1 MAQTKNSNSNRSNS
15 SSQKRNSS
23 GSRNYQ
29 RTSSSSRNNSRKSE
43 PMDIA
48 IRNEVFLIVLFAVA
62 VFLFICNFGVAG
74 VMGETISNI
83 MFGLTAY
90 VMPLALFVMI
100 AFGTVNSGNVIA
112 IRKLVSGVVLAL
124 LVGVLC
130 EFFAGRLDGTETYQI
145 KAIYENSS
153 VNHNGGGVIGGS
165 LAYLL
170 HHFLGMVGSILVIL
184 VATIISIVILTDK
197 SFVTGVKK
205 GGKKVYERS
214 KEDAAYRRERA
225 RIRREEMEE
234 ERKRRQEEKK
244 IRQEELENEK
254 ILRMDKK
261 VTGVMLDTSLTER
274 ESTEKGRDDIM
285 RLI

>member
-1 MAQTKNSNSNRSNS
+1 MAQTKKSNSNRSNS
-15 SSQKRNSS
+15 SGQKRNSS
-23 GSRNYQ
+23 SSRNYQ

-83 MFGLTAY
+83 MFGIFGLTAY

-130 EFFAGRLDGTETYQI
+130 EFFAGRLDGTETP
-145 KAIYENSS
+145 NSIGCTLLCAFS
-153 VNHNGGGVIGGS
+153 VYAGIE
-165 LAYLL
+165 
-170 HHFLGMVGSILVIL
+170 
-184 VATIISIVILTDK
+184 IVFAHK
-197 SFVTGVKK
+197 SVHG
-205 GGKKVYERS
+205 
-214 KEDAAYRRERA
+214 
-225 RIRREEMEE
+225 I
-234 ERKRRQEEKK
+234 
-244 IRQEELENEK
+244 
-254 ILRMDKK
+254 
-261 VTGVMLDTSLTER
+261 
-274 ESTEKGRDDIM
+274 
-285 RLI
+285 